1 MNPSN
6 TADFF
11 SILSKGEGMILFIF
25 IFVVI
30 YYLYFAFCL
39 FKIAKKTNT
48 GNAWFAWLPILDFLL
63 MIRIAKKPDWWIVL
77 LFLPIINILTGILLW
92 MGISKA
98 LGKSQWLGIFMI
110 ITPINLIIPAYL
122 AFSNSKESNQG
133 PTVIASV

>member
-77 LFLPIINILTGILLW
+77 LFLPILNILTGILLW
-92 MGISKA
+92 MGIAKT
-98 LGKSQWLGIFMI
+98 LGKPQWLGILML
-110 ITPINLIIPAYL
+110 ITPINLFIPAYL
-122 AFSNSKESNQG
+122 AFSNNSKDSQG
-133 PTVIASV
+133 PTIIASV